1 MQNADNLVWMDLE
14 MTGLGVDQHDIME
27 IATIITDAQLNII
40 ATGPV
45 IAISLSE
52 AQLAVMDDWCQNTHG
67 QSGLTTRCRNSDIDL
82 LQAEA
87 LTLAFIQQY
96 VPKGVSPLCG
106 NSICQ
111 DRKFIER
118 YMPDVDAYLHYRLID
133 VSSFKEVAKRWN
145 KPVVDAVKK
154 AGTHTALEDI
164 QESIAEMRHYK
175 QHFLITT

>member
-1 MQNADNLVWMDLE
+1 
-14 MTGLGVDQHDIME
+14 ME
-27 IATIITDAQLNII
+27 IATIITDAQLNIV

-52 AQLAVMDDWCQNTHG
+52 AQLAVMDDWCQKTHG
-67 QSGLTTRCRNSDIDL
+67 ESGLTQRCRNSDIDL
-82 LQAEA
+82 SQAEV

-118 YMPDVDAYLHYRLID
+118 YMPNIDVYLHYRLID

-145 KPVVDAVKK
+145 KPIVDAVKK
-154 AGTHTALEDI
+154 AGAHTALEDI